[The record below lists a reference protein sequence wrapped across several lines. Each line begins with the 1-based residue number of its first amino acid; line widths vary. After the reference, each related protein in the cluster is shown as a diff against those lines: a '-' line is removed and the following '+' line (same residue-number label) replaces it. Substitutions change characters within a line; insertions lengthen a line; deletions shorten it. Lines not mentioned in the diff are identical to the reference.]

1 MYHCIKYFEM
11 KNLEVVVSPALLPF
25 YHVKNKTVVIIDILR
40 ATSSMCVAFKIGVEK
55 ILTLSSAEE
64 CKLFK
69 EFDFII
75 AAEKDAIKVE
85 GFDLG
90 NSPFEFE
97 NPLLAGKNIALA
109 TTNGTKAIKYA
120 NENGASSIVI
130 GSFLNIDVLCNWLIE
145 QNNDVILL
153 CAGWKNKF
161 NLEDTLFAGAV
172 VNKIESNFHVY
183 CDSALAAKLLYA
195 SNIDNLENLV
205 RASSHAKRFQL
216 QSFQT
221 DDVKYCLQKNTAPVL
236 PILEGNYFKKLI

>member
-1 MYHCIKYFEM
+1 M
-11 KNLEVVVSPALLPF
+11 KNLEVIVSPALLPF
-25 YHVKNKTVVIIDILR
+25 YNVKNKTVVVIDILR
-40 ATSSMCVAFKIGVEK
+40 ATSSICVAFKIGVEK
-55 ILTLSSAEE
+55 ILTLASVEE

-75 AAEKDAIKVE
+75 AAEKDAIKVD

-97 NPLLAGKNIALA
+97 NPLLAGKSIALA

-120 NENGASSIVI
+120 SENGASQIVI
-130 GSFLNIDVLCNWLIE
+130 GAFLNIDILCKWLLE

-172 VNKIESNFHVY
+172 VNKIGTSFNID
-183 CDSALAAKLLYA
+183 CDSALASKLLFEN
-195 SNIDNLENLV
+195 NINNLENIV
-205 RASSHAKRFQL
+205 RESSHAKRFKL
-216 QSFQT
+216 QNNQT
-221 DDVKYCLQKNTAPVL
+221 DDVKYCLQQNTAPVI
-236 PILEGNYFKKLI
+236 PILEGSYFKNML

>member
-1 MYHCIKYFEM
+1 M

-25 YHVKNKTVVIIDILR
+25 YHVKNKTVVVIDILR

-64 CKLFK
+64 CRLFK

-75 AAEKDAIKVE
+75 AAEKDANKVE

-120 NENGASSIVI
+120 NENGASAIII

-153 CAGWKNKF
+153 CAGWKNQF
-161 NLEDTLFAGAV
+161 NIEDTLFAGAV
-172 VNKIESNFHVY
+172 VNLIESNFHVD
-183 CDSALAAKLLYA
+183 CDSALAAKLLYV
-195 SNIDNLENLV
+195 SNINNLETLV
-205 RASSHAKRFQL
+205 RASSHANRFRL
-216 QSFQT
+216 LSFQT
-221 DDVKYCLQKNTAPVL
+221 DDVKYCLQMNTAPVL
-236 PILEGNYFKKLI
+236 PMLVGNYFINIL

>member
-1 MYHCIKYFEM
+1 M
-11 KNLEVVVSPALLPF
+11 KNLEVIISPALLP
-25 YHVKNKTVVIIDILR
+25 YYDVKNKTVVVIDILR
-40 ATSSMCVAFKIGVEK
+40 ATSSMCVAFKVGVEK
-55 ILTLSSAEE
+55 ILTLENAEE

-75 AAEKDAIKVE
+75 AAEKDSIKVT

-130 GSFLNIDVLCNWLIE
+130 GSFLNIDVLCNWLNE

-172 VNKIESNFHVY
+172 VNKIESNFHIE
-183 CDSALAAKLLYA
+183 CDSALASKLLYV

-205 RASSHAKRFQL
+205 RDSSHAKRFKL

-221 DDVKYCLQKNTAPVL
+221 DDVKYCLQMNTAPVL
-236 PILEGNYFKKLI
+236 PILEGNYFKLLV

>member
-1 MYHCIKYFEM
+1 M
-11 KNLEVVVSPALLPF
+11 KNLEVIVSPALLPF
-25 YHVKNKTVVIIDILR
+25 YNVNNKTVVVIDILR

-55 ILTLSSAEE
+55 ILPLASIEE

-75 AAEKDAIKVE
+75 AAEKDAIKVD

-120 NENGASSIVI
+120 SENGAAQIVI
-130 GSFLNIDVLCNWLIE
+130 GAFLNIDVLCKWLLE
-145 QNNDVILL
+145 QTNDVILL

-172 VNKIESNFHVY
+172 VNKIGSHFIID
-183 CDSALAAKLLYA
+183 CDSALAAKLLFEN
-195 SNIDNLENLV
+195 NIHQLENVV
-205 RASSHAKRFQL
+205 RESSHAKRFKL
-216 QSFQT
+216 QNNNT
-221 DDVKYCLQKNTAPVL
+221 DDVKYCLQMNTAPVL
-236 PILEGNYFKKLI
+236 PILEGSYFKNLL